1 MEQKNNLI
9 KVLVVEPEKTPY
21 VKEIEPTLSSYQAE
35 VGGYI
40 QAIYP
45 FDDPVAII
53 CNEEGKL
60 NGLDL
65 NRALRDEDGVIYDI
79 VAGTFLVVG
88 LSEDDFASLDDGL
101 IKQFSEKYKTPEM
114 FVAFNG
120 KIMVLPM
127 TESCKDVT
135 RQEANNERM
144 QKKLYIT
151 RQTIRTSG
159 TNGQER

>member
-45 FDDPVAII
+45 FDEPVAII

-88 LSEDDFASLDDGL
+88 LSEDDFTSLDDAQ
-101 IKQFSEKYKTPEM
+101 IKQFSRRFKTPEM

-127 TESCKDVT
+127 TDQIKQKAENNCRDSEKLKDIG
-135 RQEANNERM
+135 RQPAIQNDR
-144 QKKLYIT
+144 
-151 RQTIRTSG
+151 
-159 TNGQER
+159 

>member
-1 MEQKNNLI
+1 MEQKNDMI
-9 KVLVVEPEKTPY
+9 KVLVVEPEKAPY
-21 VKEIEPTLSSYQAE
+21 VKEIEPKLDSYQAE

-45 FDDPVAII
+45 FDEPVAII

-65 NRALRDEDGVIYDI
+65 NRALRDEDGAIYDI

-88 LSEDDFASLDDGL
+88 LGEEDFTSLDDEQ
-101 IKQFSEKYKTPEM
+101 IKQFEKRFKTPEM

-127 TESCKDVT
+127 METLSREQRK
-135 RQEANNERM
+135 RNEVGRELTDAHA
-144 QKKLYIT
+144 QKTAIIT
-151 RQTIRTSG
+151 DIHG
-159 TNGQER
+159 IEK

>member
-1 MEQKNNLI
+1 METKQEKI
-9 KVLVVEPEKTPY
+9 RVLVIEPEKQPY
-21 VKEIEPTLSSYQAE
+21 VKEIDPTLSSYQAE

-88 LSEDDFASLDDGL
+88 LSEDDFTSLDDEQ
-101 IKQFSEKYKTPEM
+101 IKQFEERFRTPEM
-114 FVAFNG
+114 FVGIND

-127 TESCKDVT
+127 EEDGVKEIKMQVHL
-135 RQEANNERM
+135 EERPEHELI
-144 QKKLYIT
+144 KTAAKG
-151 RQTIRTSG
+151 RD
-159 TNGQER
+159 ER

>member
-1 MEQKNNLI
+1 MEKKNDLI
-9 KVLVVEPEKTPY
+9 KVLVVEPEQTPY
-21 VKEIEPTLSSYQAE
+21 VKEIEPSLTSYQAE

-65 NRALRDEDGVIYDI
+65 NRALRNEDGVIYDI

-88 LSEDDFASLDDGL
+88 LGEEDFASLDDEH
-101 IKQFSEKYKTPEM
+101 IQQFSRRFKTPEM
-114 FVAFNG
+114 FVSFNG
-120 KIMVLPM
+120 KIIVPPM
-127 TESCKDVT
+127 TEEGIQKQRTKVDKV
-135 RQEANNERM
+135 RKNAVAHKQMAER
-144 QKKLYIT
+144 
-151 RQTIRTSG
+151 
-159 TNGQER
+159 N

>member
-1 MEQKNNLI
+1 MKTKQEKI
-9 KVLVVEPEKTPY
+9 RVLVIEPEKTPY
-21 VKEIEPTLSSYQAE
+21 VKEIEPKLAAYQAE

-45 FDDPVAII
+45 FDEPVAII

-65 NRALRDEDGVIYDI
+65 NRALRNDDGVIYDI

-88 LSEDDFASLDDGL
+88 LGEEDFTSLDDEL
-101 IKQFSEKYKTPEM
+101 IQQFSRRFKTPEM

-120 KIMVLPM
+120 KIMVLPIQ
-127 TESCKDVT
+127 EQSERKSKNNHKDAENLKRSNRLPT
-135 RQEANNERM
+135 KQDDR
-144 QKKLYIT
+144 
-151 RQTIRTSG
+151 
-159 TNGQER
+159 

>member
-1 MEQKNNLI
+1 MEQKNDMI

-21 VKEIEPTLSSYQAE
+21 VKEIEPKLAAYQAE

-45 FDDPVAII
+45 FDEPVAII

-65 NRALRDEDGVIYDI
+65 NRALRNEDGVIYDI

-88 LSEDDFASLDDGL
+88 LGEDDFASLDDEQ
-101 IKQFSEKYKTPEM
+101 IKKFSEKYKTPEM

-120 KIMVLPM
+120 KIIVPPM
-127 TESCKDVT
+127 TEEGIQKQRTKVDKV
-135 RQEANNERM
+135 RKNAVAHKQMAER
-144 QKKLYIT
+144 
-151 RQTIRTSG
+151 
-159 TNGQER
+159 N

>member
-1 MEQKNNLI
+1 METKQEKI
-9 KVLVVEPEKTPY
+9 RVLVIKPEKTPY
-21 VKEIEPTLSSYQAE
+21 VKEIEPKLAAYQAE

-45 FDDPVAII
+45 FDEPVAII

-65 NRALRDEDGVIYDI
+65 NRALRNDDGVIYDI

-88 LSEDDFASLDDGL
+88 LGEEDFTSLDDAQ

-127 TESCKDVT
+127 TDQIKQKAENNCRDSEKLKDID
-135 RQEANNERM
+135 RQPA
-144 QKKLYIT
+144 
-151 RQTIRTSG
+151 RQNDR
-159 TNGQER
+159 

>member
-1 MEQKNNLI
+1 MEQKNEMI

-21 VKEIEPTLSSYQAE
+21 VKEIEPKLASYQAE

-40 QAIYP
+40 QATYP
-45 FDDPVAII
+45 FDEPVAII

-65 NRALRDEDGVIYDI
+65 NRALRNDDGVIYDI

-88 LSEDDFASLDDGL
+88 LGEEDFTSLDDGL
-101 IKQFSEKYKTPEM
+101 IKQFSEKYKIPEM

-120 KIMVLPM
+120 KIMVLPIPEQ
-127 TESCKDVT
+127 TEQKSKTNCRDSEKLKDID
-135 RQEANNERM
+135 RQPAIQNDR
-144 QKKLYIT
+144 
-151 RQTIRTSG
+151 
-159 TNGQER
+159 

>member
-1 MEQKNNLI
+1 MEQKNDMI

-21 VKEIEPTLSSYQAE
+21 VKEIEPKLASYQAA

-40 QAIYP
+40 QATYP
-45 FDDPVAII
+45 FDEPVAII

-65 NRALRDEDGVIYDI
+65 NRALRNEDGVIYDI

-88 LSEDDFASLDDGL
+88 LGEEDFTSLEDEL

-114 FVAFNG
+114 FVAFNN

-135 RQEANNERM
+135 RQEANNKRM
-144 QKKLYIT
+144 QTKLHIT
-151 RQTIRTSG
+151 QQAIRSSV

>member
-1 MEQKNNLI
+1 MEQKNDMI
-9 KVLVVEPEKTPY
+9 KVLVVEPEKAPY
-21 VKEIEPTLSSYQAE
+21 VKEIEPKLDSYQAE

-45 FDDPVAII
+45 FDEPVAII

-88 LSEDDFASLDDGL
+88 LGEEDFTSLDDEQ
-101 IKQFSEKYKTPEM
+101 IKQFEERFKTPEM
-114 FVAFNG
+114 FVAFNN

-127 TESCKDVT
+127 KEHTE
-135 RQEANNERM
+135 QEAEHNHKDAE
-144 QKKLYIT
+144 KLT
-151 RQTIRTSG
+151 RNDRLPTKQNDR
-159 TNGQER
+159 